1 MCISNASG
9 LFAVIFQVSYFINSK
24 VASYVVI
31 GTVNNDDLNVG
42 GYMTRMFK

>member
-1 MCISNASG
+1 MCISNAPG
-9 LFAVIFQVSYFINSK
+9 LFAVIFQVSCFINSK

-31 GTVNNDDLNVG
+31 EIVNNDDLNVG